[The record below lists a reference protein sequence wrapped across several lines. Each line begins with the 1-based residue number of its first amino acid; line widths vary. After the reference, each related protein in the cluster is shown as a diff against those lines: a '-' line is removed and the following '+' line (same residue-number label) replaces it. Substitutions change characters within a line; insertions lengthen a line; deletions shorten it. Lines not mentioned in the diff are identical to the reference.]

1 MPIWTMSPDG
11 RRARVVLAHRAQAA
25 ALTDNAVLT
34 EEQSERVSAALR
46 EIDANTGRTI
56 HFGRRDGPDC
66 GTEPV
71 GAYWTDEP
79 ESVRD
84 CSDCLNLTG

>member
-56 HFGRRDGPDC
+56 HFG
-66 GTEPV
+66 
-71 GAYWTDEP
+71 A
-79 ESVRD
+79 
-84 CSDCLNLTG
+84 